1 MLSSPSRNLQARQ
14 RATHRRQNSTPSAF
28 EPAKIPA
35 LPTVQNRQRA
45 LGHRRG
51 LSLDTRRQHLS
62 PASAAAAT
70 TTTPTRQDFAMVSN
84 TNNTASPQHVLREAQ
99 QQRILARP
107 GPHQQNLSRSH
118 TRHLSHHH
126 QQQQQHPLRRQ
137 QHQQQNFM
145 AAANDH
151 DNGYVMSPHGTP
163 QHQRFGAACFDN
175 SSSPVPFN
183 PYQGGGINVMM
194 PMKDDPAFVGAM
206 MNDKDF
212 DLFGANADLS
222 SPAFMDFNESPT
234 SAQPIWAPEGDAA
247 AATLRRTTRRISN
260 GILDRVAKFETMGG
274 EPSRPITPPHQNG
287 NGQFL
292 PTRLCSDE
300 TASLTHGPGYF
311 PPTPMETPHDRIVK
325 QQPEQASRPS
335 RFSDDYDESME
346 ETLKPVRGKP
356 TSRAQNVFE
365 EMRRRAEESSAN
377 PTPPQTTTMPEA
389 QTFESQVSAADFITM
404 NSFDT
409 DYLKT
414 QSFDGLT
421 DDLGVSPGMSQNSA
435 PHTPHSAVMNNGYH
449 PGPFDNP
456 DLRLPHHDSP
466 ATPSL
471 SRTQSLRGTP
481 HRRTDS
487 LASIVS
493 AASISGIN
501 IEETKT
507 ETGVTTDDIAIYIQG
522 PDPADNKWMC
532 LFEDCGK
539 KFGRKE
545 NIKSHVQTHLNDRQ
559 YQCPSCH
566 KCFVRQHDLKR
577 HAKIHTGIKP
587 YPCECGNSFARHDAL
602 TRHRQRGMCIGAFD
616 GIVKKVVKRGRP
628 RKHRPEMDERVN
640 KSARTRS
647 KNQSISSISSQSGYS
662 DTSGANSPE
671 NYNPISDNDFAAM
684 TMDIKQEQ
692 QHARHA
698 RPMPFETVSMSSAPM
713 SSAPM
718 PSPPP
723 ARASP
728 LHHHENDLDVAPSPS
743 VASHVSSFVSPE
755 EIMDHPSVH
764 SHHDASPTK
773 STPSQYNTPPELSQS
788 SSPPPH
794 HFFDAEPGSVSFA
807 DDSLLAGMR
816 TSSAGGLG
824 SAGNLSGLGLGDH
837 DEELLMKAFDD
848 NLGAFDRDPNVLMM
862 SDFDDA
868 VDMFTNGDDVF
879 FGTS

>member
-1 MLSSPSRNLQARQ
+1 
-14 RATHRRQNSTPSAF
+14 
-28 EPAKIPA
+28 
-35 LPTVQNRQRA
+35 
-45 LGHRRG
+45 
-51 LSLDTRRQHLS
+51 
-62 PASAAAAT
+62 
-70 TTTPTRQDFAMVSN
+70 
-84 TNNTASPQHVLREAQ
+84 
-99 QQRILARP
+99 
-107 GPHQQNLSRSH
+107 
-118 TRHLSHHH
+118 
-126 QQQQQHPLRRQ
+126 
-137 QHQQQNFM
+137 M

-151 DNGYVMSPHGTP
+151 ENAYVMSPHGTP
-163 QHQRFGAACFDN
+163 QHQRFDASCFDN

-183 PYQGGGINVMM
+183 PYQGGGGGINVMI
-194 PMKDDPAFVGAM
+194 PMKDDPSFVGAM
-206 MNDKDF
+206 MTDRDF
-212 DLFGANADLS
+212 ELFGTDSALS
-222 SPAFMDFNESPT
+222 TPSFMNFNESPT
-234 SAQPIWAPEGDAA
+234 SAQGWNSEGDAA
-247 AATLRRTTRRISN
+247 AAAAATVRRTSRRISN

-274 EPSRPITPPHQNG
+274 EPSRPTTPPHQNG
-287 NGQFL
+287 N
-292 PTRLCSDE
+292 
-300 TASLTHGPGYF
+300 GYF

-325 QQPEQASRPS
+325 QQQPEQVSRPS
-335 RFSDDYDESME
+335 RFSEGYDESME
-346 ETLKPVRGKP
+346 ETLKPVRNKSS
-356 TSRAQNVFE
+356 SRAQNVFE
-365 EMRRRAEESSAN
+365 EMRRRAEESAN
-377 PTPPQTTTMPEA
+377 PTPPQTSTMPEA
-389 QTFESQVSAADFITM
+389 QTFEAQVQTGDFISM
-404 NSFDT
+404 DSFDS
-409 DYLKT
+409 DY
-414 QSFDGLT
+414 
-421 DDLGVSPGMSQNSA
+421 LGVSPGMSQDST
-435 PHTPHSAVMNNGYH
+435 PHTPHSAVMNNYL

-456 DLRLPHHDSP
+456 DLRLPHHE
-466 ATPSL
+466 TPGTPGL
-471 SRTQSLRGTP
+471 SRTHSLRGTP

-493 AASISGIN
+493 AASISSIN

-532 LFEDCGK
+532 VFEDCGK

-559 YQCPSCH
+559 YQCPSCQ

-671 NYNPISDNDFAAM
+671 NYNAISDNDFAAM

-692 QHARHA
+692 HHQHAH
-698 RPMPFETVSMSSAPM
+698 PMPFETVSMSSAPM

-718 PSPPP
+718 SSAPMPCLPP
-723 ARASP
+723 ARSSP
-728 LHHHENDLDVAPSPS
+728 VHQQQHSDADMAPSPS

-764 SHHDASPTK
+764 SHRDASPTK

-816 TSSAGGLG
+816 TTSGGGLG
-824 SAGNLSGLGLGDH
+824 GGGNLSGLGLGDH
-837 DEELLMKAFDD
+837 DEELLMKAFDE

>member
-35 LPTVQNRQRA
+35 LPT
-45 LGHRRG
+45 
-51 LSLDTRRQHLS
+51 
-62 PASAAAAT
+62 
-70 TTTPTRQDFAMVSN
+70 
-84 TNNTASPQHVLREAQ
+84 HVLREAQ

-183 PYQGGGINVMM
+183 PYQGGGINVMV

-212 DLFGANADLS
+212 DLFGADADLS

-287 NGQFL
+287 N
-292 PTRLCSDE
+292 
-300 TASLTHGPGYF
+300 GYF

-421 DDLGVSPGMSQNSA
+421 DDLGVSPG
-435 PHTPHSAVMNNGYH
+435 
-449 PGPFDNP
+449 
-456 DLRLPHHDSP
+456 
-466 ATPSL
+466 
-471 SRTQSLRGTP
+471 
-481 HRRTDS
+481 
-487 LASIVS
+487 I
-493 AASISGIN
+493 ISGIN

-566 KCFVRQHDLKR
+566 KCF
-577 HAKIHTGIKP
+577 
-587 YPCECGNSFARHDAL
+587 
-602 TRHRQRGMCIGAFD
+602 
-616 GIVKKVVKRGRP
+616 KVVKRGRP

-698 RPMPFETVSMSSAPM
+698 RPMPFETVSMSSAPI
-713 SSAPM
+713 
-718 PSPPP
+718 
-723 ARASP
+723 
-728 LHHHENDLDVAPSPS
+728 
-743 VASHVSSFVSPE
+743 HVSSFVSPE

>member
-1 MLSSPSRNLQARQ
+1 M
-14 RATHRRQNSTPSAF
+14 
-28 EPAKIPA
+28 
-35 LPTVQNRQRA
+35 
-45 LGHRRG
+45 
-51 LSLDTRRQHLS
+51 
-62 PASAAAAT
+62 
-70 TTTPTRQDFAMVSN
+70 
-84 TNNTASPQHVLREAQ
+84 
-99 QQRILARP
+99 
-107 GPHQQNLSRSH
+107 
-118 TRHLSHHH
+118 
-126 QQQQQHPLRRQ
+126 
-137 QHQQQNFM
+137 
-145 AAANDH
+145 AANDH
-151 DNGYVMSPHGTP
+151 ENSYIMSPHGTP
-163 QHQRFGAACFDN
+163 QHQRFDASCFEN
-175 SSSPVPFN
+175 ASPVPFN
-183 PYQGGGINVMM
+183 PYQGGGINVMI
-194 PMKDDPAFVGAM
+194 PMKDDPSFVAAM
-206 MNDKDF
+206 MTDKDF
-212 DLFGANADLS
+212 ELFGTDSALS
-222 SPAFMDFNESPT
+222 TPSFMNFNESPT
-234 SAQPIWAPEGDAA
+234 TAQGWHSEGDAA
-247 AATLRRTTRRISN
+247 AAASVRRTSRRISN

-274 EPSRPITPPHQNG
+274 EPSRPTTPPHQNG
-287 NGQFL
+287 N
-292 PTRLCSDE
+292 
-300 TASLTHGPGYF
+300 GYF
-311 PPTPMETPHDRIVK
+311 PPTPMETPHDRLTK
-325 QQPEQASRPS
+325 QQQQPEQASRPS
-335 RFSDDYDESME
+335 RFSDGYDESME
-346 ETLKPVRGKP
+346 ETLKPVRNKSS
-356 TSRAQNVFE
+356 SRAQNVFE
-365 EMRRRAEESSAN
+365 EMRRRAEDSAN
-377 PTPPQTTTMPEA
+377 PTPPQTSTMPEA
-389 QTFESQVSAADFITM
+389 QTFDAHVPTGDFINM
-404 NSFDT
+404 NSFDS
-409 DYLKT
+409 DYLKA
-414 QSFDGLT
+414 QSFDSMT
-421 DDLGVSPGMSQNSA
+421 EDLGVSPGMSQNST
-435 PHTPHSAVMNNGYH
+435 PHTPHSAVMNYH

-456 DLRLPHHDSP
+456 DLRLPVHDSP
-466 ATPSL
+466 VTPAL
-471 SRTQSLRGTP
+471 SRSDSLHDTP

-493 AASISGIN
+493 AASISSIN

-662 DTSGANSPE
+662 DNSGANSPE
-671 NYNPISDNDFAAM
+671 NYNAISDNDFAAM
-684 TMDIKQEQ
+684 TMDIKQE
-692 QHARHA
+692 HVRSMHLD
-698 RPMPFETVSMSSAPM
+698 TVSMSSAPM

-718 PSPPP
+718 PSSSLPP

-728 LHHHENDLDVAPSPS
+728 HNSDMAPSPS
-743 VASHVSSFVSPE
+743 VASHMSSSFVSPE
-755 EIMDHPSVH
+755 EIMDHVSLH
-764 SHHDASPTK
+764 SQHASPTK

-794 HFFDAEPGSVSFA
+794 HFFDAEPGNASFA

-816 TSSAGGLG
+816 TSSASLGGG
-824 SAGNLSGLGLGDH
+824 GNLSGLGLGDH
-837 DEELLMKAFDD
+837 DEELLMKAFDE

-868 VDMFTNGDDVF
+868 VDMFTNNDDVF

>member
-118 TRHLSHHH
+118 TRHLSHH
-126 QQQQQHPLRRQ
+126 QQQQPHPLRRQ

-145 AAANDH
+145 AAVNDH
-151 DNGYVMSPHGTP
+151 DNSYVMSPHGTP
-163 QHQRFGAACFDN
+163 QHQRFGAACFDG

-183 PYQGGGINVMM
+183 PYQGGGINVMI

-206 MNDKDF
+206 MSDKDF
-212 DLFGANADLS
+212 DLFGADTDLS

-234 SAQPIWAPEGDAA
+234 SAQPIWASEGDAAA

-274 EPSRPITPPHQNG
+274 EPSRPTTPPHQNG
-287 NGQFL
+287 N
-292 PTRLCSDE
+292 
-300 TASLTHGPGYF
+300 GYF

-346 ETLKPVRGKP
+346 ETLKPVRAKP
-356 TSRAQNVFE
+356 ASRAQNVFE

-389 QTFESQVSAADFITM
+389 QTFEPQVSAADFISM
-404 NSFDT
+404 NSFD
-409 DYLKT
+409 
-414 QSFDGLT
+414 S
-421 DDLGVSPGMSQNSA
+421 
-435 PHTPHSAVMNNGYH
+435 
-449 PGPFDNP
+449 
-456 DLRLPHHDSP
+456 
-466 ATPSL
+466 
-471 SRTQSLRGTP
+471 SLRGTP

-671 NYNPISDNDFAAM
+671 NYNAISDNDFAAM

-718 PSPPP
+718 PSLPP

-728 LHHHENDLDVAPSPS
+728 LHHHENDLDMAPSPS

-755 EIMDHPSVH
+755 EIMDHPSVR

-816 TSSAGGLG
+816 TSSAAGLG
-824 SAGNLSGLGLGDH
+824 SAGNFSGLGLGDH